1 MTDSSLSSIPGGRA
15 ATLRS
20 LRVREAVAGYLFV
33 LPTLVGFLAFTVG
46 PMLFSFGISVFEW
59 EVLTPPRFVGLANYG
74 FMFRNERFLNG
85 FRNTLLFA
93 LFVVA
98 LNVAISLLLAVA
110 IQRRL
115 PTLLRAYFRTAFFL
129 PLVISTASVAIV
141 LSFVFNREFGI
152 ANYYLGLL
160 GVEPIPWLTSS
171 SWAMTTVVVAT
182 VWKSFGFDLIVFVA
196 GLQSVPRHLYDAAAI
211 DGANGWHQFW
221 RITLPLLSPTVF
233 FATVVGVIGNLQ
245 VFDQA
250 YILTKGG
257 PGDATRTV
265 VMVIYDDAFGT
276 LRMGYGSAIAVVLF
290 VLIMA
295 LTLAQFGLG
304 RRLVHYG

>member
-1 MTDSSLSSIPGGRA
+1 
-15 ATLRS
+15 
-20 LRVREAVAGYLFV
+20 
-33 LPTLVGFLAFTVG
+33 
-46 PMLFSFGISVFEW
+46 MLFSFGISLFEW
-59 EVLTPPRFVGLANYG
+59 EVLTPPRFVGLANYA
-74 FMFRNERFLNG
+74 FMLRNERFLNG

-93 LFVVA
+93 LLVVA
-98 LNVAISLLLAVA
+98 LNVAVSVLLAVA

-115 PTLLRAYFRTAFFL
+115 PALLRAYYRTAFFL

-152 ANYYLGLL
+152 ANYYLRFL
-160 GVEPIPWLTSS
+160 GIGPIPWLTSS
-171 SWAMTTVVVAT
+171 SWALTTIVIAT

-196 GLQSVPRHLYDAAAI
+196 GLQSIPRHLYDAAAI

-221 RITLPLLSPTVF
+221 RITLPLLSPTIF

-290 VLIMA
+290 ALIMG
-295 LTLAQFGLG
+295 LTLVQFGLG

>member
-1 MTDSSLSSIPGGRA
+1 VAATSTERPAGRA

-33 LPTLVGFLAFTVG
+33 LPTLVGFLGFTVG
-46 PMLFSFGISVFEW
+46 PMLFSFGISLFEW
-59 EVLTPPRFVGLANYG
+59 EVLTPPRFVGLANYA
-74 FMFRNERFLNG
+74 FMLRNERFLNG

-98 LNVAISLLLAVA
+98 LNVAVSVLLAVA

-115 PTLLRAYFRTAFFL
+115 PALLRAYYRTAFFL

-152 ANYYLGLL
+152 ANYYLRFL
-160 GVEPIPWLTSS
+160 GVGSIPWLTSS
-171 SWAMTTVVVAT
+171 SWALTTIVIAT

-196 GLQSVPRHLYDAAAI
+196 GLQSIPRHLYDAAAI

-221 RITLPLLSPTVF
+221 RITLPLLSPTIF

-290 VLIMA
+290 ALIMG
-295 LTLAQFGLG
+295 LTLVQFGLG

>member
-1 MTDSSLSSIPGGRA
+1 MTEQQLAHTSRA
-15 ATLRS
+15 RGTTLRS

-46 PMLFSFGISVFEW
+46 PMLFSFGISLFEW
-59 EVLTPPRFVGLANYG
+59 EVLTPPRFVGTANYA
-74 FMFRNERFLNG
+74 FMLRNERFLNG

-93 LFVVA
+93 LVVVA
-98 LNVAISLLLAVA
+98 VNVAISLLLAVA

-115 PTLLRAYFRTAFFL
+115 PTLLRAYYRTAFFL

-160 GVEPIPWLTSS
+160 GIGPIPWLTSS
-171 SWAMTTVVVAT
+171 SWAMTTVVIAT

-211 DGANGWHQFW
+211 DGANGWQQFW
-221 RITLPLLSPTVF
+221 RITLPLLSPTIF

-276 LRMGYGSAIAVVLF
+276 LRMGYGSAIAAVLF
-290 VLIMA
+290 VLIMT
-295 LTLAQFGLG
+295 LTLAQFALG

>member
-1 MTDSSLSSIPGGRA
+1 VAATSTERPVGRA

-33 LPTLVGFLAFTVG
+33 LPTLVGFLGFTVG
-46 PMLFSFGISVFEW
+46 PMLFSFGISLFEW
-59 EVLTPPRFVGLANYG
+59 EVLTPPRFVGLANYA
-74 FMFRNERFLNG
+74 FMLRNERFLNG

-98 LNVAISLLLAVA
+98 LNVAVSVLLAVA

-115 PTLLRAYFRTAFFL
+115 PALLRAYYRTAFFL

-152 ANYYLGLL
+152 ANYYLRFL
-160 GVEPIPWLTSS
+160 GVGPIPWLTSS
-171 SWAMTTVVVAT
+171 SWALTTIVIAT

-196 GLQSVPRHLYDAAAI
+196 GLQSIPRHLYDAAAI

-221 RITLPLLSPTVF
+221 RITLPLLSPTIF

-276 LRMGYGSAIAVVLF
+276 LRMGYGSAIAVVLLA
-290 VLIMA
+290 LIMG
-295 LTLAQFGLG
+295 LTLVQFGLG